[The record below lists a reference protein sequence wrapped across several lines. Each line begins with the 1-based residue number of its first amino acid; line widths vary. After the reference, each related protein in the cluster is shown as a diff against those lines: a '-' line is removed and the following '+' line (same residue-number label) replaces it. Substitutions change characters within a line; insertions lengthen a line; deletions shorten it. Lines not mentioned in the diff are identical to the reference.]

1 MNKKIHDLLYR
12 NLFPMLK
19 HYIEILIRKYF
30 QECLSP
36 TFTKSTWAKLVRNIL
51 TINTCLVHPWKL
63 NQIQASLVLKARQV
77 INFADWCLM
86 TSFML
91 SCVDAGLMTHSKCN
105 DNDVAGVLPTLQLQ
119 IMMARLP
126 TKHDGITRYSWDN
139 KIFSIKI
146 RRPTKNT
153 YRPCALYSQALHTQ
167 WQMLVYVSSQPVRLP
182 QQAL

>member
-119 IMMARLP
+119 IMMALLP
-126 TKHDGITRYSWDN
+126 RKHNGITCYSHEII
-139 KIFSIKI
+139 KFSLLKSGVSQGTFTD
-146 RRPTKNT
+146 PV
-153 YRPCALYSQALHTQ
+153 LYIARHCIPSDRCWCMSHPNQ
-167 WQMLVYVSSQPVRLP
+167 
-182 QQAL
+182 

>member
-1 MNKKIHDLLYR
+1 MTNLSYNRANNVIELEISAFISKLWYYILLVWLLMNKKIHDLLYR

-105 DNDVAGVLPTLQLQ
+105 DNDVAGVLPTLQL
-119 IMMARLP
+119 
-126 TKHDGITRYSWDN
+126 
-139 KIFSIKI
+139 
-146 RRPTKNT
+146 
-153 YRPCALYSQALHTQ
+153 
-167 WQMLVYVSSQPVRLP
+167 
-182 QQAL
+182 